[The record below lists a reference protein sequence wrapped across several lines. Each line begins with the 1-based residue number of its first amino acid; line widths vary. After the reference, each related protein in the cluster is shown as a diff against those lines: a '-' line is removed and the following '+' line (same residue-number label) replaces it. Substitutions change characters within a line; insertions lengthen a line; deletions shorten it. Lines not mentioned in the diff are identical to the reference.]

1 MTYDTIV
8 LASAS
13 ERRSRLLAQIGVR
26 HEVMAM
32 DLDETQRGG
41 EAAGDYVARLAREK
55 AEAAAG
61 RLGARDGRPVL
72 AADTAVVL
80 DGRVYGKPADEDECV
95 AILAALAGR
104 THEVLTAIALLH
116 AGVLDTAASASRV
129 TFRAIGAA
137 ESRRY
142 WATGEPAGK
151 AGAYA
156 IQGLGA
162 VFVARIEGS
171 HSGVMGLPL
180 CETAALLDAA
190 GIRRWHPEHALCR
203 PGPTRRQVP

>member
-1 MTYDTIV
+1 MTYDTII

-32 DLDETQRGG
+32 DLDETQRDG
-41 EAAGDYVARLAREK
+41 EPAPDYVVRLAREK
-55 AEAAAG
+55 AEAAAR
-61 RLGARDGRPVL
+61 RLGTRAGRAVL

-80 DGRVYGKPADEDECV
+80 DGRLYGKPVDEAECV

-116 AGVLDTAASASRV
+116 AGTLRTAASASRV
-129 TFRAIGAA
+129 TFRAIA
-137 ESRRY
+137 EAECRRY
-142 WATGEPAGK
+142 WATGEPEGK

-162 VFVARIEGS
+162 VFVSNIAGS
-171 HSGVMGLPL
+171 YTGVMGLPL
-180 CETAALLDAA
+180 FETAQLLQRHGVAVWNGALGGSIDD
-190 GIRRWHPEHALCR
+190 
-203 PGPTRRQVP
+203 